1 MWQRLLRVLATGL
14 NAYSFYSNPYRFII
28 SILCII
34 ILPYLAY
41 IFWGTVIII
50 ALFAL
55 GIYFIYKAI
64 KRSYNNS
71 TYYS

>member
-1 MWQRLLRVLATGL
+1 MVNRILRLLVTGL

-28 SILCII
+28 GILCII
-34 ILPYLAY
+34 ILPCLAY

-50 ALFAL
+50 ALLAL
-55 GIYFIYKAI
+55 GIYFIYKAF
-64 KRSYNNS
+64 KQSYYNS